1 MLEKRLFGEGI
12 HIRYMV
18 DRNKFLENLPAVNT
32 AKSGKG

>member
-18 DRNKFLENLPAVNT
+18 DRNKFLEKLA
-32 AKSGKG
+32 SR